1 MYTDYFGF
9 AEKPFS
15 IVPSARYLFLSIRHR
30 EAMAHLQAG
39 LGDGGGFAM
48 LTGEVGTGKTTV
60 SKAMLAS
67 LDENVRAGLI
77 LNPTFSETD
86 LLEAVCDEFGIGYP
100 PQATLKQ
107 LTQAIYQYLSD
118 NHSRGV
124 QTLLLI
130 DEAQHLSAQVL
141 EQLRLLTNFETDT
154 QKLLKVLLVG
164 QPELQ
169 QKLQTTEL
177 RQLAQRITG
186 RYHLL
191 PLSRDEVAE
200 YIGFR
205 LRISGC
211 EKPVFTSRAIKV
223 IARQTQG
230 IPRLINL
237 VCDKALQYTC
247 YAGEQSVSPAMAEKA
262 CQDVLSFQAPATGT
276 GQPVK
281 KRFRRVQL
289 SALVSAIVL
298 AGGGYYAFLQQQNT
312 VAASASV
319 PLAIQTEAQNTGALP
334 APDSERVA
342 DRQPDT
348 SEQPGHQ
355 EQPIAALPVR
365 QEKTQDEQTVEP
377 KLNQFLHQSD
387 SETDA
392 MLTLYQQWGVRAS
405 VLDAECA
412 GEDTFP
418 YRCDKRTGELTE
430 IAELNRPVVLTV
442 NYQGTT
448 AYPVLYAL
456 GTEQAELINRQTRVR
471 VPRRWLENSW
481 SGEYRLLWR
490 SGVHSV
496 LQPGDSGDAVAELD
510 RVLAAALGATP
521 LRTRRFDMALK
532 QRTEAFQRWQGL
544 SVDGVVGRQT
554 LRELYRITDSDA
566 PELQPVQTV
575 VSDNT
580 PLAYPSPVPLVA
592 LSALKP
598 EQPTSLVAAELVLE
612 PTKVTDAR
620 LTDSGP
626 DQQWQ
631 LEQLDLSELSPEL
644 ALKVESALQSDYTG
658 QTEEPPVVAEPK
670 TVKLEERQSE
680 LRGRLPA
687 MNLQTHM
694 YSSSADG
701 RWVKINGQELHEGD
715 WLDGRVQLLRIS
727 PRDIMIRFDGMQ
739 VEIPALYEW
748 QG

>member
-15 IVPSARYLFLSIRHR
+15 IVPSARYLFLSARHR

-60 SKAMLAS
+60 SKAMLAA
-67 LDENVRAGLI
+67 LDDNVRAGLI

-86 LLEAVCDEFGIGYP
+86 LLEAVCDEFGVGYP

-107 LTQAIYQYLSD
+107 LTQAIHQYLLD
-118 NHSRGV
+118 NHSQGV

-141 EQLRLLTNFETDT
+141 EQLRLLTNLETDT

-205 LRISGC
+205 LRTSGC
-211 EKPVFTSRAIKV
+211 EQPLFTTRAIKV
-223 IARQTQG
+223 IARQALG
-230 IPRLINL
+230 VPRLINL

-247 YAGEQSVSPAMAEKA
+247 YAGESRVSPALAEKA
-262 CQDVLSFQAPATGT
+262 CQDVLSFQAPAAGI

-281 KRFRRVQL
+281 KTTRWPVMT
-289 SALVSAIVL
+289 ALASAIIL
-298 AGGGYYAFLQQQNT
+298 AGGYYAFRQQQST
-312 VAASASV
+312 VAASVSV
-319 PLAIQTEAQNTGALP
+319 PLVPQAETQNMERDSE
-334 APDSERVA
+334 PDSGQTA
-342 DRQPDT
+342 DRQPDR
-348 SEQPGHQ
+348 SEQTGHQ
-355 EQPIAALPVR
+355 NQSIAALPAR
-365 QEKTQDEQTVEP
+365 QEKPGNAQAVDPT
-377 KLNQFLHQSD
+377 LIQFLYQSD

-392 MLTLYQQWGVRAS
+392 MLTLYQLWGVRAS
-405 VLDAECA
+405 VLDAECS

-430 IAELNRPVVLTV
+430 VAELNRPVVLTITE
-442 NYQGTT
+442 QGAA
-448 AYPVLYAL
+448 AYPVLYAI
-456 GTEQAELINRQTRVR
+456 GAEQAELINRKTRIR
-471 VPRRWLENSW
+471 VARSWLENSW

-490 SGVHSV
+490 SGIHSV
-496 LQPGDSGDAVAELD
+496 LKPGDTGSEVAELD
-510 RVLAAALGATP
+510 VNLAQALGSPP
-521 LRTRRFDMALK
+521 LQIRRFNMALK
-532 QRTEAFQRWQGL
+532 QRVEAFQRWQGL

-554 LRELYRITDSDA
+554 LRKLYRITDRDA
-566 PELQPVQTV
+566 PPLQPVEAATAEK
-575 VSDNT
+575 T
-580 PLAYPSPVPLVA
+580 LLGYPSPGPLVA
-592 LSALKP
+592 LSTLKTEKQAAPVSAEPIPVQEPTNMTEASQSDP
-598 EQPTSLVAAELVLE
+598 EQ
-612 PTKVTDAR
+612 
-620 LTDSGP
+620 
-626 DQQWQ
+626 DQDWQ
-631 LEQLDLSELSPEL
+631 LDQLDLSELSPEL
-644 ALKVESALQSDYTG
+644 AQKVESALQSDYTG
-658 QTEEPPVVAEPK
+658 QTEELPTAAEPE
-670 TVKLEERQSE
+670 TVKLEERLSE

-687 MNLQTHM
+687 MNLQMHM

-701 RWVKINGQELHEGD
+701 RWVKINDQELHEGD
-715 WLDGRVQLLRIS
+715 WLDGVQLLRIF
-727 PRDIMIRFDGMQ
+727 PREIVVRFDGMQ
-739 VEIPALYEW
+739 IEIPALYEW

>member
-1 MYTDYFGF
+1 
-9 AEKPFS
+9 
-15 IVPSARYLFLSIRHR
+15 
-30 EAMAHLQAG
+30 
-39 LGDGGGFAM
+39 
-48 LTGEVGTGKTTV
+48 
-60 SKAMLAS
+60 
-67 LDENVRAGLI
+67 
-77 LNPTFSETD
+77 
-86 LLEAVCDEFGIGYP
+86 
-100 PQATLKQ
+100 
-107 LTQAIYQYLSD
+107 
-118 NHSRGV
+118 
-124 QTLLLI
+124 
-130 DEAQHLSAQVL
+130 
-141 EQLRLLTNFETDT
+141 
-154 QKLLKVLLVG
+154 
-164 QPELQ
+164 
-169 QKLQTTEL
+169 
-177 RQLAQRITG
+177 
-186 RYHLL
+186 
-191 PLSRDEVAE
+191 
-200 YIGFR
+200 
-205 LRISGC
+205 
-211 EKPVFTSRAIKV
+211 
-223 IARQTQG
+223 
-230 IPRLINL
+230 
-237 VCDKALQYTC
+237 
-247 YAGEQSVSPAMAEKA
+247 
-262 CQDVLSFQAPATGT
+262 
-276 GQPVK
+276 
-281 KRFRRVQL
+281 
-289 SALVSAIVL
+289 
-298 AGGGYYAFLQQQNT
+298 
-312 VAASASV
+312 
-319 PLAIQTEAQNTGALP
+319 
-334 APDSERVA
+334 
-342 DRQPDT
+342 
-348 SEQPGHQ
+348 
-355 EQPIAALPVR
+355 
-365 QEKTQDEQTVEP
+365 
-377 KLNQFLHQSD
+377 
-387 SETDA
+387 
-392 MLTLYQQWGVRAS
+392 
-405 VLDAECA
+405 
-412 GEDTFP
+412 
-418 YRCDKRTGELTE
+418 
-430 IAELNRPVVLTV
+430 
-442 NYQGTT
+442 
-448 AYPVLYAL
+448 
-456 GTEQAELINRQTRVR
+456 LINRQTRVR

-496 LQPGDSGDAVAELD
+496 LQPGDSGDDVAELD